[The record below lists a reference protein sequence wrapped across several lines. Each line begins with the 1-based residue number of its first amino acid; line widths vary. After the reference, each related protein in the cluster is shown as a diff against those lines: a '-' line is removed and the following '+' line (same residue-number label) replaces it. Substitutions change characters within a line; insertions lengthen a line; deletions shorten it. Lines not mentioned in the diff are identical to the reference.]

1 MQLTVILS
9 MMFAIFIAIFA
20 GLNSNVVEVN
30 LLFVKSE
37 LSQAIVI
44 LISAI
49 FGAALMYLLNFFKS
63 LKKSNEIRTLR
74 KSNEK
79 LQQEINILS
88 EKNNEVE
95 QVVINDDL
103 PENLESIEE

>member
-1 MQLTVILS
+1 
-9 MMFAIFIAIFA
+9 
-20 GLNSNVVEVN
+20 
-30 LLFVKSE
+30 
-37 LSQAIVI
+37 
-44 LISAI
+44 
-49 FGAALMYLLNFFKS
+49 MYLLNFFKS

-74 KSNEK
+74 KSNVN

>member
-74 KSNEK
+74 KSNVN

>member
-1 MQLTVILS
+1 MQLTVIFS
-9 MMFAIFIAIFA
+9 MIFAIFIAIFA

-30 LLFVKSE
+30 LLFVKSQ

-63 LKKSNEIRTLR
+63 LKKSNEIRTLK
-74 KSNEK
+74 KSNAK
-79 LQQEINILS
+79 LQQEINVLN
-88 EKNNEVE
+88 EKSVEVE

-103 PENLESIEE
+103 PEDLESIEE